1 MKTEPAEDATLIELA
16 RRRGARSIL
25 NLSPSQVIDSEALRA
40 VDLLIGDSQ
49 ELAWAGEHLG
59 TGNNPTSLAI
69 GKAYPGVRS
78 APGLLH
84 VNSTPDKGMVP
95 R

>member
-1 MKTEPAEDATLIELA
+1 METEPAQNATPIELA

-25 NLSPSQVIDSEALRA
+25 NPSPSQVIDSEALRA

-59 TGNNPTSLAI
+59 TSNNPASLAI
-69 GKAYPGVRS
+69 GKAYPGVPS

-84 VNSTPDKGMVP
+84 VGCEVVAAG
-95 R
+95 